1 MLIAAALAFALV
13 CGANDGAA
21 LVALNLGDRFVRPLV
36 ALVTL
41 SVVLALGPVVLG
53 TEVAA
58 TFVHRLVAFEGDT
71 GRSALLAA
79 VVVAV
84 AVVFVLQR
92 QGLPTSLTLAL
103 TGAIVGVGLG
113 SGLPVGWG
121 SVLLTLVAGAV
132 APFASGAI
140 AFVLQRLLPA
150 VPRRG
155 PLRARLSILRVGG
168 FLLQCLA
175 YAANDG
181 QKMIAVLAVA
191 TATAAAAVGPTIRP
205 EPLELAAIG
214 GLFGIGALLG
224 VPRYGTSLGRGIAPT
239 RPAQTGIAELSA
251 ACAVFGGAALGAPV
265 SMTQSTTA
273 ALVGAGASAA
283 YRQVRWGQ
291 AVRIVVAWVVTLPAS
306 VVIAAIFA
314 AVAGWAR

>member
-1 MLIAAALAFALV
+1 MLLVVAALAFALV

-21 LVALNLGDRFVRPLV
+21 LVALNLNDRFVRPLA

-41 SVVLALGPVVLG
+41 SVVLALGPVLLG
-53 TEVAA
+53 TGVAA
-58 TFVHRLVAFEGDT
+58 TFVHGLVAFEGDS

-79 VVVAV
+79 VIVAV
-84 AVVFVLQR
+84 GVVFALQR

-113 SGLPVGWG
+113 SGLAVGWG
-121 SVLLTLVAGAV
+121 SVLLTLVAGAL

-150 VPRRG
+150 MSRRG
-155 PLRARLSILRVGG
+155 PLQVRLAVLRLGG

-181 QKMIAVLAVA
+181 QKMIAVLSVA
-191 TATAAAAVGPTIRP
+191 TAASTVEPTVRL

-214 GLFGIGALLG
+214 TLFGVGALLG
-224 VPRYGTSLGRGIAPT
+224 VHRYSTSLGRGIAPT
-239 RPAQTGIAELSA
+239 RPAQTGIAQVSA
-251 ACAVFGGAALGAPV
+251 AFAVFGGAALGAPV

-291 AVRIVVAWVVTLPAS
+291 AARILIAWIITLPTS
-306 VVIAAIFA
+306 VVIAALFA